1 LRAGREGERQ
11 CEGNAGSG
19 PTKISMRLAIERCDV
34 RASCLAFLHHPE
46 TSRIEIGDLNV
57 HVFVLPS
64 AGDGASFY
72 FHHGHAEVSTAG
84 KSHHIAN
91 IDVFAGRDNLRD
103 RLYITHNF
111 SPSGARYWGEL
122 DDI

>member
-1 LRAGREGERQ
+1 
-11 CEGNAGSG
+11 
-19 PTKISMRLAIERCDV
+19 MRLAIERCDV

-46 TSRIEIGDLNV
+46 TSRIEISDLNV

-72 FHHGHAEVSTAG
+72 FHHGHAEVPTAG
-84 KSHHIAN
+84 KSNHIAN
-91 IDVFAGRDNLRD
+91 INVFAGRDNLRD